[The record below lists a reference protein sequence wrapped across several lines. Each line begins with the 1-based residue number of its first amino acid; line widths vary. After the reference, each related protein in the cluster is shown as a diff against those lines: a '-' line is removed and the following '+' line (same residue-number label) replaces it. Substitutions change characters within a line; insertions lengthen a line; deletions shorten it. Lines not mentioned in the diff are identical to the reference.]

1 MDEILS
7 PSSSC
12 SPPILTP
19 TTTVIPSDL
28 QLRLQ
33 YLLNSRPE
41 WWSYAI
47 FWRATPDSSAA
58 GRLPLLSWGDGH
70 FRGSKSRSATH
81 HHPKKS
87 SGFNS
92 IFSVNDDPT
101 EESIDGAFSDVEW
114 FYVVSLT
121 RSFADGD
128 GSPGRAF
135 GSRTP
140 IWLAGVRDLQESFC
154 DRARE
159 ANSHGV
165 QTLAFVPAWGGV
177 LELGSSDV
185 VPENWG
191 LIQQAKALLIPKGDV
206 RLSSSMDSEI
216 SDSEKADAP
225 VPAAQPA
232 RTRWRGRRPGNNNNG
247 KATPINHVEA
257 ERQRREKLNHWFYA
271 LRAAVPNVSRMD
283 KASLLGDAVTYINQL
298 KARVAELEAEVGRD
312 VKRVKS
318 ESAHGTTDGGGGCA
332 DAEVEVRV
340 MMGGDAVIRAQSVNA
355 GHPPARLM
363 GALRDM
369 GMHVQHASVSSV
381 KDFMLQDVVVRVP
394 NSMDGK
400 SLRAALLERF

>member
-1 MDEILS
+1 MGEILS

-12 SPPILTP
+12 SPPLLTP
-19 TTTVIPSDL
+19 TITAIPSDL

-47 FWRATPDSSAA
+47 FWRATPDSSDA
-58 GRLPLLSWGDGH
+58 GRRPLLSWGDGH

-81 HHPKKS
+81 HHPKKP
-87 SGFNS
+87 SGFKP

-114 FYVVSLT
+114 FYVVSFT
-121 RSFADGD
+121 RTFADGD

-154 DRARE
+154 DRALE

-191 LIQQAKALLIPKGDV
+191 LIQQAKALLIPKGEA
-206 RLSSSMDSEI
+206 RLS
-216 SDSEKADAP
+216 
-225 VPAAQPA
+225 
-232 RTRWRGRRPGNNNNG
+232 
-247 KATPINHVEA
+247 
-257 ERQRREKLNHWFYA
+257 QRREKLNHCFYA

-298 KARVAELEAEVGRD
+298 RARVADLEAEVGRD
-312 VKRVKS
+312 VKRVKR
-318 ESAHGTTDGGGGCA
+318 ENALGRTDGGGGCM

-340 MMGGDAVIRAQSVNA
+340 MMGGDAVIRAQSGNA

-381 KDFMLQDVVVRVP
+381 KEFMLQDVVVRVP
-394 NSMDGK
+394 NNMDGK